1 MRTME
6 IPRCLQKIS
15 FVDLENLYRTRLQQ
29 KPSVHS
35 SVAIPLLGYMAW
47 PNDEVARQN
56 GTEILKSWI
65 DGEDR
70 SPNLKLIHQHWGQ
83 VADIVN
89 LHRALSEGHHQESR
103 GGASVGKAIFLAS
116 KRIRARGAKQPSLWR
131 HWGEYKDVAHLIAS
145 AIAVCFDIQTR
156 NRQEPFGLGLQ
167 ELLPMRVACLVPD
180 LIIGI
185 GLTYEK
191 YGLSRAAEGG
201 KESMLDPQTVWR
213 IPLDINIEPAP
224 PPPRSILSEEIV
236 NLNARRAGK
245 ETSKRPAAVS
255 VARFTGILPARCR

>member
-6 IPRCLQKIS
+6 VPRFPKKIS

-29 KPSVHS
+29 KADVHS

-47 PNDEVARQN
+47 PNDTVARQN
-56 GTEILKSWI
+56 NTEILKSWM

-70 SPNLKLIHQHWGQ
+70 SPDFKLIHLHWGH

-89 LHRALSEGHHQESR
+89 LHHALSEGHHQESR

-116 KRIRARGAKQPSLWR
+116 KRIRDRGAKQPSLWR
-131 HWGEYKDVAHLIAS
+131 HWGEYKDVAHLIAA
-145 AIAVCFDIQTR
+145 AILVCFDMQTR
-156 NRQEPFGLGLQ
+156 NRQNPFVSGFQ
-167 ELLPMRVACLVPD
+167 DLLPIRVACLVPD

-191 YGLSRAAEGG
+191 YGLSCAGG
-201 KESMLDPQTVWR
+201 KEPMLDPQTVWG
-213 IPLDINIEPAP
+213 IPPDINIEPVP
-224 PPPRSILSEEIV
+224 LPPRPILSEEIV
-236 NLNARRAGK
+236 VLNERRAGNRGRANR
-245 ETSKRPAAVS
+245 T
-255 VARFTGILPARCR
+255 